1 MFHFVAIYNIPR
13 TSHSPFATIVTHTIT
28 VLKWWSLVTEVC
40 NTWNYTPVQC
50 TRSSVDIVGCTVQD
64 WKDEMTTF
72 TSHTCMLPCTGHCYT
87 ERCQLTLPVL
97 ASYTSCFST
106 GEVANS
112 TRGHA
117 STGEVA
123 NSTGGH
129 AKHTYTYPSRHWSGT
144 KLLPAVL
151 AICSMEDR

>member
-1 MFHFVAIYNIPR
+1 M
-13 TSHSPFATIVTHTIT
+13 
-28 VLKWWSLVTEVC
+28 
-40 NTWNYTPVQC
+40 
-50 TRSSVDIVGCTVQD
+50 QD